1 MSNFGLSDFTAGG
14 AEFAESEEIGNF
26 GFRNADLEPE
36 ITSQR
41 SEISAPPSASPL
53 PFSNSQLKCFVRQ
66 CNLCLSMKYGRSI
79 MSSVQKS
86 IRIPD
91 EVAKTIQEEAES
103 SGRDFSAVANELL
116 AEAVK
121 LKRCPGI
128 VFADGPSGRRARIAG
143 TGLDV
148 WEVVST
154 YKSLNRDDGRLRDA
168 YHWLSEPQLR
178 SAVAYFRLYPDE
190 IERQILRNDAW
201 SKELSRISDFRL
213 RISNLSNQPEKSS
226 PRRTLRTLS

>member
-1 MSNFGLSDFTAGG
+1 MT
-14 AEFAESEEIGNF
+14 
-26 GFRNADLEPE
+26 
-36 ITSQR
+36 
-41 SEISAPPSASPL
+41 
-53 PFSNSQLKCFVRQ
+53 
-66 CNLCLSMKYGRSI
+66 
-79 MSSVQKS
+79 SVQKS

-103 SGRDFSAVANELL
+103 SGRDFSAVANALL

-148 WEVVST
+148 WEVVAT
-154 YKSLNRDDGRLRDA
+154 YKSLNHDDGRLRDT

-190 IERQILRNDAW
+190 IERQIVRNEAW
-201 SKELSRISDFRL
+201 SKDQLADRHPSLVRDRS
-213 RISNLSNQPEKSS
+213 
-226 PRRTLRTLS
+226 

>member
-1 MSNFGLSDFTAGG
+1 
-14 AEFAESEEIGNF
+14 
-26 GFRNADLEPE
+26 
-36 ITSQR
+36 
-41 SEISAPPSASPL
+41 
-53 PFSNSQLKCFVRQ
+53 
-66 CNLCLSMKYGRSI
+66 

-91 EVAKTIQEEAES
+91 EVAKTIQDEAES
-103 SGRDFSAVANELL
+103 SGRDFSTVANELL

-128 VFADGPSGRRARIAG
+128 AFADGPSGRRARIAG

-154 YKSLNRDDGRLRDA
+154 YKSLNRDDARLREA

-178 SAVAYFRLYPDE
+178 SALSYFRLYPEE
-190 IERQILRNDAW
+190 IERQIARNEAW
-201 SKELSRISDFRL
+201 NKDQLADRHPSLVQDRS
-213 RISNLSNQPEKSS
+213 
-226 PRRTLRTLS
+226 

>member
-1 MSNFGLSDFTAGG
+1 
-14 AEFAESEEIGNF
+14 
-26 GFRNADLEPE
+26 
-36 ITSQR
+36 
-41 SEISAPPSASPL
+41 
-53 PFSNSQLKCFVRQ
+53 
-66 CNLCLSMKYGRSI
+66 

-154 YKSLNRDDGRLRDA
+154 YKSLNRDDARLREA

-178 SAVAYFRLYPDE
+178 SALSYYRLYAEE
-190 IERQILRNDAW
+190 IERQIARNEAW
-201 SKELSRISDFRL
+201 SKEQLADRHPSLVQDRS
-213 RISNLSNQPEKSS
+213 
-226 PRRTLRTLS
+226 

>member
-1 MSNFGLSDFTAGG
+1 
-14 AEFAESEEIGNF
+14 
-26 GFRNADLEPE
+26 
-36 ITSQR
+36 
-41 SEISAPPSASPL
+41 
-53 PFSNSQLKCFVRQ
+53 
-66 CNLCLSMKYGRSI
+66 

-91 EVAKTIQEEAES
+91 EVAKNIQDEAES
-103 SGRDFSAVANELL
+103 SGRDFSTVANELL

-128 VFADGPSGRRARIAG
+128 VVADGPSGRRARIAG

-154 YKSLNRDDGRLRDA
+154 YKSLNRDDARLREA

-178 SAVAYFRLYPDE
+178 SALSYFRLYPEE
-190 IERQILRNDAW
+190 IERQIARNEAW
-201 SKELSRISDFRL
+201 NKDKLAERHPSLIQDRS
-213 RISNLSNQPEKSS
+213 
-226 PRRTLRTLS
+226 

>member
-1 MSNFGLSDFTAGG
+1 
-14 AEFAESEEIGNF
+14 
-26 GFRNADLEPE
+26 
-36 ITSQR
+36 
-41 SEISAPPSASPL
+41 
-53 PFSNSQLKCFVRQ
+53 
-66 CNLCLSMKYGRSI
+66 

-86 IRIPD
+86 LRIPD
-91 EVAKTIQEEAES
+91 EVAKIIQEQAES

-148 WEVVST
+148 WEVIAT
-154 YKSLNRDDGRLRDA
+154 YKSLNQAEARLRES

-178 SAVAYFRLYPDE
+178 SALTYFRLYPDE
-190 IERQILRNDAW
+190 IERQILRNEAW
-201 SKELSRISDFRL
+201 SKEKLADRHPSLTRARS
-213 RISNLSNQPEKSS
+213 
-226 PRRTLRTLS
+226 

>member
-1 MSNFGLSDFTAGG
+1 
-14 AEFAESEEIGNF
+14 
-26 GFRNADLEPE
+26 
-36 ITSQR
+36 
-41 SEISAPPSASPL
+41 
-53 PFSNSQLKCFVRQ
+53 
-66 CNLCLSMKYGRSI
+66 

-91 EVAKTIQEEAES
+91 EVAKTIQDEAES

-116 AEAVK
+116 AEAIK

-128 VFADGPSGRRARIAG
+128 IFADGPSGRRARIAG

-154 YKSLNRDDGRLRDA
+154 YKSLNRDDARLREA

-178 SAVAYFRLYPDE
+178 SAQSYFRLYPEE
-190 IERQILRNDAW
+190 IERQITRNGGW
-201 SKELSRISDFRL
+201 TKEQLAHRHPSLVQDRS
-213 RISNLSNQPEKSS
+213 
-226 PRRTLRTLS
+226 

>member
-1 MSNFGLSDFTAGG
+1 
-14 AEFAESEEIGNF
+14 
-26 GFRNADLEPE
+26 
-36 ITSQR
+36 
-41 SEISAPPSASPL
+41 
-53 PFSNSQLKCFVRQ
+53 
-66 CNLCLSMKYGRSI
+66 

-91 EVAKTIQEEAES
+91 EVAKSIQEEAEN

-128 VFADGPSGRRARIAG
+128 IFADGVSGRRARIAG

-148 WEVVST
+148 WEVIAT
-154 YKSLNRDDGRLRDA
+154 YKSLDHDDARLREA

-178 SAVAYFRLYPDE
+178 SALSYFRLNPEE
-190 IERQILRNDAW
+190 IERQILRNEAW
-201 SKELSRISDFRL
+201 NKEQLAARHPSLVRDRS
-213 RISNLSNQPEKSS
+213 
-226 PRRTLRTLS
+226 

>member
-1 MSNFGLSDFTAGG
+1 MED
-14 AEFAESEEIGNF
+14 
-26 GFRNADLEPE
+26 
-36 ITSQR
+36 
-41 SEISAPPSASPL
+41 PP
-53 PFSNSQLKCFVRQ
+53 
-66 CNLCLSMKYGRSI
+66 

-143 TGLDV
+143 IGLDV
-148 WEVVST
+148 WEVIST
-154 YKSLNRDDGRLRDA
+154 YKSFDRDDARLRDA

-178 SAVAYFRLYPDE
+178 SALSYYRLYPEE
-190 IERQILRNDAW
+190 IERQIARNEAW
-201 SKELSRISDFRL
+201 TKDQLADRHPSLVQDRS
-213 RISNLSNQPEKSS
+213 
-226 PRRTLRTLS
+226 